1 MLTTVSEQLG
11 SPNCRTVYNVLNAVS
26 GNEQNRNADSGI
38 YLAISNWRSIQL
50 RVTEQ
55 LNEAK
60 DNVKY
65 LLTLERYIEPLYDGT
80 PLTIIET
87 LPVLMNSIKMIHTVA
102 RYYNT
107 DERMT
112 GLFVKITNQ
121 MITNCK
127 NYILT
132 FRKSSTSK
140 VTAAKSKKGS
150 AAAGDDSILWD
161 ENLVPRKELITV
173 LKQCLQ
179 LHETYLAQYEFTKKR
194 LESMPKTRQFDFN
207 PQKIFGRFDLFKRRL
222 QKLIDLF
229 QTQEQFETLEQHNLE
244 GIVSIL
250 SVFNGRVK

>member
-11 SPNCRTVYNVLNAVS
+11 SPNCRTVYNVLNAMS
-26 GNEQNRNADSGI
+26 SNEQNRNADSGI

-50 RVTEQ
+50 KVTEQ

-65 LLTLERYIEPLYDGT
+65 LLTLERYIEPLYDGN

-127 NYILT
+127 NYILNFKKKEVKAT
-132 FRKSSTSK
+132 T
-140 VTAAKSKKGS
+140 AKSKSKQ

-161 ENLVPRKELITV
+161 EKIVPRKELITV

-207 PQKIFGRFDLFKRRL
+207 PQKIFGRFDLFKRRI

-229 QTQEQFETLEQHNLE
+229 QT
-244 GIVSIL
+244 
-250 SVFNGRVK
+250 

>member
-1 MLTTVSEQLG
+1 MRMLTTVSEQLG

-65 LLTLERYIEPLYDGT
+65 LLTLERYIEPLYDGN

-121 MITNCK
+121 MIMNCK
-127 NYILT
+127 NYILN
-132 FRKSSTSK
+132 FK
-140 VTAAKSKKGS
+140 AKSAGATKAPAKKSKGG
-150 AAAGDDSILWD
+150 AAAGDDSVLWD
-161 ENLVPRKELITV
+161 EKVIPRKDLITV

-179 LHETYLAQYEFTKKR
+179 LHETYLSQYEFTKKR

-222 QKLIDLF
+222 
-229 QTQEQFETLEQHNLE
+229 
-244 GIVSIL
+244 
-250 SVFNGRVK
+250 